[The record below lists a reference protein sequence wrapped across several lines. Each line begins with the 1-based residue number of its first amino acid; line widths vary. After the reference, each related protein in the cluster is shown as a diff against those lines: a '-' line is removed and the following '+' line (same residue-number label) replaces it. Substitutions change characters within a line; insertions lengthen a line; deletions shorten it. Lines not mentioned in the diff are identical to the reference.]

1 MTTPLKGDAKLP
13 LYSTSMLCCRQF
25 QYDFCMLR
33 ATSQAKLCM
42 HAGQL

>member
-1 MTTPLKGDAKLP
+1 MTTTLKGDAKLP
-13 LYSTSMLCCRQF
+13 LYNTSALSRRQF
-25 QYDFCMLR
+25 QYDFCTLC